1 MKEKTQKNKDQS
13 WKFIF
18 KTLIMLFI
26 LSWILAGILPALFY
40 ESSEIG
46 NIAVIPIK
54 GVITSESGSTLG
66 QSNVAATELIKLI
79 KKADESPGIQAI
91 LFDINSPGGSAV
103 ASSNI
108 AEAIK
113 KVNKTTISVITEVGA
128 SGAYWAATA
137 TDKIFANKMSI
148 TGSIGVIGSY
158 LEFAN
163 FLQNYNITY
172 QRLTAGKYKDLGSPL
187 KELEYDE
194 KLILQSIMDKIHN
207 YFIEDVALNRNLSK
221 EKVEELANGLFY
233 LGEDAKEYGL
243 IDFIG
248 SKEDAVTYIE
258 KELNITAKL
267 AEYKKEKTFIE
278 ILSQAISEKFFYV
291 GKGISEGFLSKEK
304 LQILT

>member
-1 MKEKTQKNKDQS
+1 MKKTQQQNQDQS
-13 WKFIF
+13 WRFIF
-18 KTLIMLFI
+18 RTLIMLFV
-26 LSWILAGILPALFY
+26 LSWILAGILPSLFY
-40 ESSEIG
+40 DSSEIG

-66 QSNVAATELIKLI
+66 KGNVAATELIELI
-79 KKADESPGIQAI
+79 KKADRAPEVKAI

-113 KVNKTTISVITEVGA
+113 KINKTTVSVITEVGA

-163 FLQNYNITY
+163 FLQRYNITY
-172 QRLTAGKYKDLGSPL
+172 QRLTAGKYKDMGSPL

-194 KLILQSIMDKIHN
+194 RIIFQSIMNKIHD

-221 EKVEELANGLFY
+221 ERVEELANGLFY
-233 LGEDAKEYGL
+233 LGEDAKEYQL

-248 SKEDAVTYIE
+248 SKETAVEYLE

-267 AEYKKEKTFIE
+267 AEYKKEKTFME
-278 ILSQAISEKFFYV
+278 MLSQAISEKFFYV
-291 GKGISEGFLSKEK
+291 GKGISEGFLSKEN

>member
-1 MKEKTQKNKDQS
+1 MKKTQQTNKDLS

-18 KTLIMLFI
+18 QTLIMLFI
-26 LSWILAGILPALFY
+26 LSWILAGILPSLFY
-40 ESSEIG
+40 KSSEIG

-54 GVITSESGSTLG
+54 GVITSESGSSFG

-79 KKADESPGIQAI
+79 KKADKAPGIQAI

-113 KVNKTTISVITEVGA
+113 AVNKTTVSVITEVGA

-148 TGSIGVIGSY
+148 TGSIGVISSY

-163 FLQNYNITY
+163 FLQKYNITY
-172 QRLTAGKYKDLGSPL
+172 QRLTAGKYKDMGSPF

-194 KLILQSIMDKIHN
+194 RVIFQSIMNKIHN

-248 SKEDAVTYIE
+248 SKENALTYIE
-258 KELNITAKL
+258 KELNITAEL
-267 AEYKKEKTFIE
+267 TEYKKEKTFIE
-278 ILSQAISEKFFYV
+278 MLSQTISEKFFYV
-291 GKGISEGFLSKEK
+291 GKGIGEGFLIKDN
-304 LQILT
+304 LNIIT

>member
-163 FLQNYNITY
+163 FLQDYNITY
-172 QRLTAGKYKDLGSPL
+172 QRLTAGKYKDMGSPL
-187 KELEYDE
+187 KELNYDE
-194 KLILQSIMDKIHN
+194 KLILQSVMNRIHN

-278 ILSQAISEKFFYV
+278 MLSQTISEKFFYI
-291 GKGISEGFLSKEK
+291 GKGISSNLLSKESFS
-304 LQILT
+304 IST